1 MAALS
6 REKIFRVE
14 QLHPASTVARIFG
27 SRAYSPDRL
36 LPGGL
41 SEVRSRC
48 WRLVQ
53 AGRSHSQRQT
63 SPHPRGA
70 EGCRWEVW
78 PNRLAHIPSHL
89 PFVAGRDWSANENT
103 TEIDASRLDPG
114 DDERLW
120 QAMLS
125 SMQEVNRKI
134 LEMVLKPLKAS
145 VWNQIF
151 CDWESLEVD
160 LKEWPIRISS

>member
-1 MAALS
+1 
-6 REKIFRVE
+6 
-14 QLHPASTVARIFG
+14 
-27 SRAYSPDRL
+27 
-36 LPGGL
+36 
-41 SEVRSRC
+41 
-48 WRLVQ
+48 
-53 AGRSHSQRQT
+53 
-63 SPHPRGA
+63 
-70 EGCRWEVW
+70 
-78 PNRLAHIPSHL
+78 
-89 PFVAGRDWSANENT
+89 VAGRDWSANENT